1 MKPLYS
7 YGKRALSL
15 LLLFS
20 ALGGGTATAADFVT
34 SDNLK
39 YSINSDSTT
48 VTLVGFSTA
57 PTTATTI
64 DISSGSVP
72 YNGKAYTI
80 SAIKENAFNGVT
92 NLTGTLTLPKGI
104 TLNAGAFTGTGITEL
119 TINDN
124 ITANG
129 NGSFKNCTSLK
140 KITFADGLREIPANL
155 FYSASA
161 TADVEIV
168 VPSTVTSIGDN
179 AFHSANFPRTLD
191 FSKISS
197 IGASAFEKNSALQ
210 QLSHLPDR
218 VAIGQSAFDGCSN
231 LSGSVTLP
239 KGATVSAYAFRNTKI
254 EELVVNE
261 GITVKWEQYYSL
273 RRYYIFD
280 GCSSLKKITFTDGTT
295 TIPDH
300 LFCGSQIASEATFKI
315 PSSITEIGEGAFQD
329 CNISQSIDFSNVSNI
344 GLHAF
349 DGSQLSGTVVLK
361 KDATVGA
368 YAFQNTKITEL
379 VINDGIKTN
388 HEQYYYQTRYY
399 IFNGCSSLMKIT
411 FTDGTTTIP
420 DHLFCGSKI
429 AERATFEIPA
439 SITNIGEGAFQNCN
453 ISQSINFSNV
463 SNIGLHAFDGSQL
476 SGTVVLKKDAT
487 VGAYAFQNTKI
498 TELVINDGIK
508 TNHEQYYNQTRYY
521 IFNGCSSL
529 KKIIIAE
536 GTTKIAD
543 NLFRQ
548 SGMASDVDIS
558 VPISLTEI
566 GAGTFQDTNIPTSFD
581 FRNIAKIGSSAF
593 QNNTGLTGDIDLPQ
607 CLTLGEY
614 CFYNTKLTKA
624 TLGKA
629 ENIGQRVFANCA
641 NLEQVNLPRYAKGS
655 EPKIALGWSIIDNCP
670 KLSSFTITNAVK
682 SLSGNPSINGQQG
695 GTFNAV
701 TSPFTLNLEFD
712 KFRCDRNIFGSLDNL
727 TINVVPNTEATGIP
741 ASLCRKGN
749 IYGSGPK
756 HVELKGN
763 VQWIGEYAFDRT
775 LTSQGALVLPE
786 GLESIGVGAFYQT
799 GITELTVPSTLKIYP
814 EAFKSCTELNTVHLN
829 TNLVSEKAFYGCSQ
843 LKTVD
848 EGEKVT
854 ALVIGK
860 QAFSRCTGLTN
871 ISLEHAKFIG
881 EEAFAGAGDVNG
893 DVVFEDLETIENGA
907 FWGTTING
915 KLIFKHSPLNI
926 KSTWHVT
933 LGTEVGYGTGETF
946 GNCNITGIE
955 FPESVTFT
963 YDGNSEVSCAVFN
976 NSNTTFLRLPKHTV
990 LSSTH
995 GPVHAFG
1002 SMPKLAKVTIPAD
1015 ATLTI
1020 NTKNP
1025 SYLFASDKALDTA
1038 IFEDGTKTIVNFL
1051 QGCPGTLSH
1060 VFIPNTVTAIGDNAF
1075 ASTTNM
1081 QTLLMPSSVMR
1092 IANNAFYQSKAA
1104 ENDRLYIKADVPFGI
1119 TTFSRGFGIKF
1130 NTDKSDELVIDGKKY
1145 SVWVPTSIDFTKGEL
1160 VLQQYTG
1167 KNVLSTEAA
1176 PEAQASGAAT
1186 DYTKQPV
1193 GFLLIQDGWQQKTP
1207 TDLNGEEATAGTGS
1221 VNMHVLLNG
1230 TYVQKGTTT
1239 FDSKN
1244 MMRGIIDPVNI
1255 KDVSDK
1261 YVISKRDLA
1270 LHVMSA
1276 KGTFPAGRAYIY
1288 APTSDSTSGSA
1299 KGFKLF
1305 YSNEPL
1311 IGTTTGI
1318 IKDITTLYS
1327 DRMADDNYY
1336 DLSGRKVNFPHEGIY
1351 IHHGRKVVI
1360 KRM

>member
-1 MKPLYS
+1 M
-7 YGKRALSL
+7 
-15 LLLFS
+15 
-20 ALGGGTATAADFVT
+20 
-34 SDNLK
+34 
-39 YSINSDSTT
+39 
-48 VTLVGFSTA
+48 
-57 PTTATTI
+57 
-64 DISSGSVP
+64 
-72 YNGKAYTI
+72 
-80 SAIKENAFNGVT
+80 
-92 NLTGTLTLPKGI
+92 
-104 TLNAGAFTGTGITEL
+104 
-119 TINDN
+119 
-124 ITANG
+124 
-129 NGSFKNCTSLK
+129 
-140 KITFADGLREIPANL
+140 
-155 FYSASA
+155 
-161 TADVEIV
+161 
-168 VPSTVTSIGDN
+168 
-179 AFHSANFPRTLD
+179 
-191 FSKISS
+191 
-197 IGASAFEKNSALQ
+197 
-210 QLSHLPDR
+210 
-218 VAIGQSAFDGCSN
+218 
-231 LSGSVTLP
+231 
-239 KGATVSAYAFRNTKI
+239 
-254 EELVVNE
+254 
-261 GITVKWEQYYSL
+261 
-273 RRYYIFD
+273 
-280 GCSSLKKITFTDGTT
+280 
-295 TIPDH
+295 
-300 LFCGSQIASEATFKI
+300 
-315 PSSITEIGEGAFQD
+315 
-329 CNISQSIDFSNVSNI
+329 
-344 GLHAF
+344 
-349 DGSQLSGTVVLK
+349 
-361 KDATVGA
+361 
-368 YAFQNTKITEL
+368 
-379 VINDGIKTN
+379 
-388 HEQYYYQTRYY
+388 
-399 IFNGCSSLMKIT
+399 
-411 FTDGTTTIP
+411 
-420 DHLFCGSKI
+420 
-429 AERATFEIPA
+429 
-439 SITNIGEGAFQNCN
+439 
-453 ISQSINFSNV
+453 
-463 SNIGLHAFDGSQL
+463 
-476 SGTVVLKKDAT
+476 
-487 VGAYAFQNTKI
+487 
-498 TELVINDGIK
+498 
-508 TNHEQYYNQTRYY
+508 
-521 IFNGCSSL
+521 
-529 KKIIIAE
+529 
-536 GTTKIAD
+536 
-543 NLFRQ
+543 
-548 SGMASDVDIS
+548 
-558 VPISLTEI
+558 
-566 GAGTFQDTNIPTSFD
+566 
-581 FRNIAKIGSSAF
+581 
-593 QNNTGLTGDIDLPQ
+593 
-607 CLTLGEY
+607 
-614 CFYNTKLTKA
+614 
-624 TLGKA
+624 
-629 ENIGQRVFANCA
+629 
-641 NLEQVNLPRYAKGS
+641 
-655 EPKIALGWSIIDNCP
+655 
-670 KLSSFTITNAVK
+670 SSFTITNAVK
-682 SLSGNPSINGQQG
+682 SLSGNPSVNGQQG

-701 TSPFTLNLEFD
+701 TSPFTLNLEYD
-712 KFRCDRNIFGSLDNL
+712 KFTCDRNIFGSLDNL

-786 GLESIGVGAFYQT
+786 GLDSIGVGAFYQT
-799 GITELTVPSTLKIYP
+799 SITELTVPSTLKIYP

-933 LGTEVGYGTGETF
+933 LSTEVGYGTGETF

-1025 SYLFASDKALDTA
+1025 SYLFTSDVALDTA

-1092 IANNAFYQSKAA
+1092 IADNAFNQSQAA
-1104 ENDRLYIKADVPFGI
+1104 KNDSLYIKADVPFGI

-1130 NTDKSDELVIDGKKY
+1130 NTDKSDTLVIDGKKY

-1160 VLQQYTG
+1160 ILQQYTG
-1167 KNVLSTEAA
+1167 KNVLSAEADSA
-1176 PEAQASGAAT
+1176 TQATGAAT

-1207 TDLNGEEATAGTGS
+1207 TDLKGEEATAGTGS
-1221 VNMHVLLNG
+1221 VNIRVLIDG
-1230 TYVQKGTTT
+1230 AKVRKGTST
-1239 FDSKN
+1239 FASNN
-1244 MMRGIIDPVNI
+1244 MMRGVIDPVNI

-1299 KGFKLF
+1299 KGFTLF
-1305 YSNEPL
+1305 YSDEPL
-1311 IGTTTGI
+1311 IDTTTGI
-1318 IKDITTLYS
+1318 NKDITTLDS
-1327 DRMADDNYY
+1327 DQMADDNYY
-1336 DLSGRKVNFPHEGIY
+1336 DLSGRKVNFPQEGIY